1 MSLGVRV
8 ARESVMISRV
18 NSPNLEHVERL
29 PIRFVSKGFQHDS
42 QLGDIGIRRAS
53 KQQSEKQTCT
63 ELPPFRSKIK

>member
-29 PIRFVSKGFQHDS
+29 PIRFVRKVFQHDS

-53 KQQSEKQTCT
+53 K
-63 ELPPFRSKIK
+63 